1 MTRKTKPRL
10 PHNLNCER
18 HGVTSPQDIFGPSTR
33 ALRPGTSACRW
44 DSGLIRLPGKA
55 TQVRGCCSLSRIP
68 PPSESSR
75 LEPGKNTTTFFLAFY
90 RVLIQGSVFTFECS
104 SQLERNRLQTFV
116 RNHCE
121 GFGRELWAAA
131 ENCTVSRLGTGHL
144 SMFSLF
150 LKESLTFHRPVSKW
164 GEQNAARH
172 GRTRRELFQGLQRAS
187 FGLFTV
193 MEILSVT

>member
-1 MTRKTKPRL
+1 M
-10 PHNLNCER
+10 
-18 HGVTSPQDIFGPSTR
+18 
-33 ALRPGTSACRW
+33 
-44 DSGLIRLPGKA
+44 
-55 TQVRGCCSLSRIP
+55 
-68 PPSESSR
+68 
-75 LEPGKNTTTFFLAFY
+75 
-90 RVLIQGSVFTFECS
+90 
-104 SQLERNRLQTFV
+104 QTFV

-121 GFGRELWAAA
+121 GFGRGLWAAA